1 MSFSPSQK
9 RQALVSVVVLL
20 VGIVMV
26 ISAQSI
32 SSDAGYGGVGPNF
45 LPTLVGCG
53 LSLIGVLLLREVFTG
68 GYRQLEEAPAS
79 ESPYWVGFY
88 WLSAGILINAF
99 SITTIGFTLSCA
111 ICFMLAVQ
119 GLRRSFLNQEQR
131 QSQAVLSVKKNITD
145 LLIGIAIAWPVY
157 LMFTKL
163 LAINLPGLTDTG
175 WI

>member
-20 VGIVMV
+20 VGIAMV
-26 ISAQSI
+26 IGAQSI

-45 LPTLVGCG
+45 LPTVVGCG

-111 ICFMLAVQ
+111 VCFMLAVQ

-131 QSQAVLSVKKNITD
+131 QSQSVLSVKNNLTD
-145 LLIGIAIAWPVY
+145 LLIGIA
-157 LMFTKL
+157 K
-163 LAINLPGLTDTG
+163 
-175 WI
+175 

>member
-1 MSFSPSQK
+1 MSLSPSQK

-20 VGIVMV
+20 VGIAMV

-45 LPTLVGCG
+45 LPTVVGCG

-88 WLSAGILINAF
+88 WLSAGILVNAF

-131 QSQAVLSVKKNITD
+131 QSQAVLSVKKNLTD

>member
-68 GYRQLEEAPAS
+68 GYRQLEEAPVS

>member
-20 VGIVMV
+20 VGIAMV

-45 LPTLVGCG
+45 LPTVVGCG

-88 WLSAGILINAF
+88 WLTAGILINAF

-111 ICFMLAVQ
+111 VCFMLAVQ

-163 LAINLPGLTDTG
+163 LAINLPGLTSTG

>member
-20 VGIVMV
+20 VGIAMV

-45 LPTLVGCG
+45 LPTVVGCG

-88 WLSAGILINAF
+88 WLTAGILINAF

-111 ICFMLAVQ
+111 ICFMFAVQ

-163 LAINLPGLTDTG
+163 LAINLPGLTSTG